1 MADRKG
7 RGKAGTRTGRSRK
20 STTGQRAGSEA
31 QTAPAG
37 DHDALTRN
45 LATSIVAPP
54 LLEALENARSAD
66 RLPVIIDLNLL
77 HPQGLDYCK
86 AQAETQIATLCRR
99 HRRKETGADP
109 LKSRYSPQYL
119 FALLSKK
126 QLLALVSEN
135 TGELRASEQQPPRLI
150 YKLWPDFEVQAL
162 LTRSAAT
169 VKADAARI
177 SFSAE
182 GDGICW
188 AVIDSGIDGTHPH
201 FAAHGNLRLEQAA
214 PLQHMDFTGAAA
226 QAVEVP
232 EDPYGHGT
240 HVAGIIAGEGLDAAA
255 RRGAYRR
262 FEPATGDVSYAAE
275 ADVGPIAGIAPKT
288 RLLSLR
294 TLDEFGQGRVSS
306 LIAALGYVATLNEQ
320 GRWLRV
326 HGVNLSVG
334 YEFDAE
340 WFACGQSP
348 LCVEVDRLVRSG
360 VSVVVAAGNTG
371 YGNVSSQAIAQFKTA
386 LDLTI
391 NDPGNAEL
399 ALTVGATHRDSP
411 HQYGVSY
418 FSSKGPTG
426 DGRAKPDLV
435 APGEK
440 IMSCAA
446 GKAGADIGE
455 RVGERV
461 QYREESGTSMAAPHV
476 SGAIAAFMS
485 VRREF
490 RGRPEALKKIFMDSA
505 TDLGRD
511 RYFQGRGVLDL
522 MRAIQS
528 V

>member
-1 MADRKG
+1 MA
-7 RGKAGTRTGRSRK
+7 GKRK
-20 STTGQRAGSEA
+20 SGSDA
-31 QTAPAG
+31 NRRRRNAPAG
-37 DHDALTRN
+37 KAAAGESEEREHLTRN
-45 LATSIVAPP
+45 LATSIIAPP
-54 LLEALENARSAD
+54 LQAAIDDCRATE
-66 RLPVIIDLNLL
+66 RLSVIIDLNLL
-77 HPQGLDYCK
+77 HPQGLPRCK
-86 AQAETQIATLCRR
+86 AAALKLVDAICKK
-99 HRRKETGADP
+99 HRRQDTGADE

-119 FALLSKK
+119 FARLSKK
-126 QLLALVSEN
+126 QLLALIDEN
-135 TGELRASEQQPPRLI
+135 TAGLRDGDAPPRLI
-150 YKLWPDFEVQAL
+150 YKLWPDFEVNAQ

-201 FAAHGNLRLEQAA
+201 FQAHSNLQLADAA
-214 PLQHMDFTGAAA
+214 PLAHMDFTGAEA
-226 QAVEVP
+226 QAVTVP

-240 HVAGIIAGEGLDAAA
+240 HVAGIIAGEGLDPAQRQGAH
-255 RRGAYRR
+255 RRLD
-262 FEPATGDVSYAAE
+262 PVTGDVSYE
-275 ADVGPIAGIAPKT
+275 ARSDVGAIAGIAPKT

-294 TLDEFGQGRVSS
+294 ALDEFGHGKVSN
-306 LIAALGYVATLNEQ
+306 LMAALGYVQSLNEH

-371 YGNVSSQAIAQFKTA
+371 YGNVQSQSISQFKTA

-399 ALTVGATHRDSP
+399 AITVGATHRDSP

-446 GKAGADIGE
+446 GQAGAEVRE
-455 RVGERV
+455 RTGSPVA
-461 QYREESGTSMAAPHV
+461 YREESGTSMAAPHV
-476 SGAIAAFMS
+476 SGALAAFMS

-490 RGRPEALKKIFMDSA
+490 RGQPQRLKTIFMDSA

-511 RYFQGRGVLDL
+511 RYFQGRGMLDL